1 MSVNLQQFADINE
14 TKIKEG
20 FTSADIIYAKYT
32 YSNLHTMGNFS
43 EFYCN
48 TEFKPYKKIAPTYTL
63 YGTDMFTFEFLDT
76 PTHPEC
82 YRLKPS
88 GLYFNFAA
96 NYTNASTI
104 SSEVKYLFETNSID
118 NVAICIPND
127 VAIISKEPIDED
139 TLFTKLNAEFD
150 NIGVKF
156 AFAMNGGYYTISSGA
171 LSSIS
176 KAQVYTNGFTIAETI
191 NDGVA
196 QTLIS
201 GGAKLIVI
209 ISVDTTGIT
218 GISDFDFSL
227 DYAVYTAS
235 LVGTSSTGKT
245 DIDEYTNFY
254 LVEGA
259 EANSRF
265 ISVKNLQ
272 KGIKPSDVYADKDI
286 YGANYSIGYDVE
298 PGGNDICTIFF
309 RSADYLDYDEYMDIY
324 GLIDYRDKS
333 FLSNKKDLD
342 YENYY
347 GTDQFGVI
355 AKANNTAMTEDF
367 GLCFRPIMSVCVQT
381 EPYDFLSIN
390 PGRIEDFYYSDT
402 TNAQTI
408 YDNSDNLE
416 QPAPR
421 NLPMIK
427 FGIDHD
433 SSTWEPAS
441 GYITS
446 STREMKDIGFKFV
459 ANFEHVPDDE
469 TVTEDNTLYI
479 KFAETSEATNPK
491 SFYFVFKKNKAYIT
505 DTIGGNVINGDTVA
519 NFTEIKRGNFMVKGS
534 IDEANPANSTMKIY
548 LEGEEIY
555 SSRYQ
560 FANKMHMS
568 AIFAQEGVVYVSGFI
583 LTLTLS
589 NFDESTVVI
598 PVDKEDVL
606 VEDEDDR
613 KFFGLDVDTFKARYK
628 SYVGFVPKF
637 FILSTAQAVTSD
649 DTTTYDQ
656 YKPTIASKT
665 TSRVKSTS
673 IPKPIGTNDTGNW
686 VMQMNPLDY
695 TTPSVEAMRDFK
707 VGYIASK
714 SE

>member
-32 YSNLHTMGNFS
+32 YPNLHTMGNFS

-63 YGTDMFTFEFLDT
+63 YGTDMFTFDFLDT
-76 PTHPEC
+76 PAHPEC

-88 GLYFNFAA
+88 GLYFNLAA
-96 NYTNASTI
+96 NYTTGGNIAN
-104 SSEVKYLFETNSID
+104 EVKHVFETDPID
-118 NVAICIPND
+118 NVAIVVPND
-127 VAIISKEPIDED
+127 IAIISKEPIDED
-139 TLFTKLNAEFD
+139 TLFTELDAEYD
-150 NIGVKF
+150 NIDVKF
-156 AFAMNGGYYTISSGA
+156 AFAMNGGYYTISGGA
-171 LSSIS
+171 LSGIS
-176 KAQVYTNGFTIAETI
+176 KAQVYTNGFAIGDTINSGVAETLI
-191 NDGVA
+191 N
-196 QTLIS
+196 
-201 GGAKLIVI
+201 GGAKLIVV
-209 ISVDTTGIT
+209 ISIDTTNVAT
-218 GISDFDFSL
+218 SFDFNI

-235 LVGTSSTGKT
+235 LVGTSATGKT

-265 ISVKNLQ
+265 VSVKNLQ
-272 KGIKPSDVYADKDI
+272 KGIKPSDVYADTDI
-286 YGANYSIGYDVE
+286 YGKNYAIGYDVE

-355 AKANNTAMTEDF
+355 SKTNNTAMTEDF
-367 GLCFRPIMSVCVQT
+367 GLCFRPVMSVCVQT

-402 TNAQTI
+402 TNAETI

-433 SSTWEPAS
+433 STTWEPAS

-459 ANFEHVPDDE
+459 ANFEHVPE
-469 TVTEDNTLYI
+469 EEGVTEDNTLYI
-479 KFAETSEATNPK
+479 KFTETSEATSPK
-491 SFYFVFKKNKAYIT
+491 AFYFVFKKNKVYIT
-505 DTIGGNVINGDTVA
+505 NTIGGNVMNGDTVA
-519 NFTEIKRGNFMVKGS
+519 NFNAIKRGNFMVKGS
-534 IDEANPANSTMKIY
+534 IDEANPNNSTMKIY

-555 SSRYQ
+555 SSRYH
-560 FANKMHMS
+560 FNNKMHMS

-589 NFDESTVVI
+589 NFDESTVVM
-598 PVDKEDVL
+598 PVDRVDTL
-606 VEDEDDR
+606 IEDEEDR
-613 KFFGLDVDTFKARYK
+613 KFFELDVDTFKARYK

-637 FILSTAQAVTSD
+637 FIFSTAQAVTSD
-649 DTTTYDQ
+649 DTSTYDQ
-656 YKPTIASKT
+656 YKPTIESKT
-665 TSRVKSTS
+665 TSRVKSMAVF
-673 IPKPIGTNDTGNW
+673 KPIGTTDTGNW

-695 TTPSVEAMRDFK
+695 TAPSVDAMKDFK
-707 VGYIASK
+707 IGYIASK